1 MDILKV
7 EKDYFLN
14 VFTRFPIDVEK
25 GRGVYLYDKNGTCY
39 LDFLAG
45 IAVNALGYNH
55 PDILKAIKKQMERF
69 LHLSN
74 YFITD
79 IQVELAGKLL
89 AITPFDK
96 LFFSNSGTEAI
107 EGLLK
112 IVKKWGHLQ
121 GKKQIIAFEGSFHGR
136 TTGALSLTMQEK
148 YKKNFLPLLP
158 DISMVPFNDV
168 EAFNQAISDD
178 TAAVIYE
185 GITGEGGVRPVSDF
199 MLDAF
204 RKGRDKYGF
213 LLIADEIQTGVGRT
227 GYFYYFEKEELV
239 PDAIASA
246 KGLGGGLPL
255 GAFMVTEKLAEVL
268 SKGEHGT
275 TYGGN
280 PLACATGLAAVK
292 VISDRL
298 FLDHVQRVGSYF
310 KSNLYE
316 LAVEFDDVITDV
328 RGEGL
333 MLGVEV
339 IDDKHAR
346 EILQLAIEN
355 GLIFNI
361 AGGKT
366 LRFIPPLIVE
376 EAHIDEALEKLRL
389 SFKQLYH

>member
-7 EKDYFLN
+7 EKEFFLN

-25 GRGVYLYDKNGTCY
+25 GRGVYLYDKDGTCY

-55 PDILKAIKKQMERF
+55 PDILKAIKKQMDRF

-79 IQVELAGKLL
+79 IQTELARKLIN
-89 AITPFDK
+89 ITPFDK

-136 TTGALSLTMQEK
+136 TTGALSITMQEK

-158 DISMVPFNDV
+158 DVVMVPFNDV
-168 EAFNQAISDD
+168 DAFNQAIGDD

-199 MLDAF
+199 MINAF

-227 GYFYYFEKEELV
+227 GYFYYFEKEELI

-255 GAFMVTEKLAEVL
+255 GSFMVSEKLAEVL
-268 SKGEHGT
+268 NKGEHGT

-280 PLACATGLAAVK
+280 PLACATGLAAVN

-310 KSNLYE
+310 KNNLYE
-316 LAVEFDDVITDV
+316 LAAEFSDVITDI

-346 EILQLAIEN
+346 QILQTAIEN
-355 GLIFNI
+355 GLIFNT
-361 AGGKT
+361 AGGNT